1 MRASGL
7 GAVFSPDGWRPRG
20 GLVNK
25 GRGPREDRAS
35 RAGTKQT
42 AEDPGLARRPERR
55 GEGENKMSA
64 GPGSTPV
71 AVSGRPP

>member
-1 MRASGL
+1 M
-7 GAVFSPDGWRPRG
+7 
-20 GLVNK
+20 VNK

-35 RAGTKQT
+35 RAGTEQT
-42 AEDPGLARRPERR
+42 AEDPGLARRPERQ
-55 GEGENKMSA
+55 GQGENEMRV